1 MKKMLVAATAVIAVP
16 GLGPGVAHA
25 SADTYLQP
33 VQEEIPYVLSES
45 EYGSTALLNE
55 GYKVCSYEAQ
65 GMSRAEAAG
74 HVEVD
79 LPMSF
84 FAADWVAILAENEL
98 GC

>member
-1 MKKMLVAATAVIAVP
+1 MKKMLLAATAVIVVP

-25 SADTYLQP
+25 SADTYLQR
-33 VQEEIPYVLSES
+33 VQEEIPYVLS

-74 HVEVD
+74 RVEVD